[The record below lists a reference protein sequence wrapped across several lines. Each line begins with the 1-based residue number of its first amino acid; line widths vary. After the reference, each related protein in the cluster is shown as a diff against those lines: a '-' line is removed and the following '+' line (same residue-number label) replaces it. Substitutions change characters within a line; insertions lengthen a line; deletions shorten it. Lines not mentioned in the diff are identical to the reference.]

1 MISYLLPVSV
11 ILTIRLF
18 EELIDEIRRFKRDRK
33 LNREKYL
40 IYDDKTQEFK
50 EKLSQDIKEGDI
62 VKIYNQ
68 RVPADMLIL
77 RSR

>member
-1 MISYLLPVSV
+1 MSV

-18 EELIDEIRRFKRDRK
+18 EELIDEIRRFKRDRN
-33 LNREKYL
+33 LNRQKYL
-40 IYDDKTQEFK
+40 VYNVTTEEFD
-50 EKLSQDIKEGDI
+50 EKLSQDIREGDI

-77 RSR
+77 KSR

>member
-1 MISYLLPVSV
+1 M

>member
-1 MISYLLPVSV
+1 MSV

-33 LNREKYL
+33 LNRQKYL
-40 IYDDKTQEFK
+40 VFNDKTEEF
-50 EKLSQDIKEGDI
+50 EEILSQDIKEGDI

-77 RSR
+77 KSR